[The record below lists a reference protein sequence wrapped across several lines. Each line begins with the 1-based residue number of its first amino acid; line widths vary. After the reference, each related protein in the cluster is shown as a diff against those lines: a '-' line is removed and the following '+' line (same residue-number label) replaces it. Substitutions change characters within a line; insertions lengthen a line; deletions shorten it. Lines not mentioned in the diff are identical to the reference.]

1 MFISTID
8 APDVYIPCQGPP
20 NQLVLQ
26 GFGSWKTSL
35 QNLSHILYKPL
46 RSHRSQNF
54 GFFFFLNNTSGHLC
68 QMLLIKS
75 CKINT

>member
-20 NQLVLQ
+20 SQLMLQ

-46 RSHRSQNF
+46 RSHRSQTF
-54 GFFFFLNNTSGHLC
+54 GFFFFFSRQHQWPPVSNVAN
-68 QMLLIKS
+68 
-75 CKINT
+75 